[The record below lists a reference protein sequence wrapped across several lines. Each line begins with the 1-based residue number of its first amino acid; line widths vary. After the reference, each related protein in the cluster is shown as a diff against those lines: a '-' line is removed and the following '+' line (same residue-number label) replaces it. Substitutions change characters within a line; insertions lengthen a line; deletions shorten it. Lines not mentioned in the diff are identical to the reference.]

1 MDPITS
7 LESALEIKR
16 SELGDRHPETASSL
30 NNLAALHYSI
40 DLLRKYHEIVC
51 SKDKLSS

>member
-1 MDPITS
+1 MMQGFVNQNCEAMLPIVIGRDNKPTQMV
-7 LESALEIKR
+7 EAL
-16 SELGDRHPETASSL
+16 
-30 NNLAALHYSI
+30 

>member
-1 MDPITS
+1 MED
-7 LESALEIKR
+7 EFV
-16 SELGDRHPETASSL
+16 ELGMKFEE
-30 NNLAALHYSI
+30 LAGGFVEIFVIEFGDTPL